1 MKLFISWSGPR
12 SRHIAEAL
20 AAWLPMVFETVKPWI
35 SSNDIEIGQRWSSE
49 IAGQLDKTQFGIV
62 CVTPENKTAPWIQF
76 EAGALAKSVDSG
88 RVVPLLWEV
97 RPSDLSNAGPLSQF
111 QAKTVS
117 NEGIRDIVL
126 GLNKL
131 LEDPRSEDV
140 LNTVVDALWPKF
152 EDQLGT
158 MPPANEA
165 VETEHRPMQDVLEDL
180 VSIVRRLDH
189 RIRGLSREKTVFP
202 WENENNELR
211 SRNITKQID
220 IPQWMLAKILLEST
234 KQGSLEEYFVNEL
247 ADKENT
253 ALEKATPSDDADKS
267 D

>member
-20 AAWLPMVFETVKPWI
+20 AAWLPMIFETVKPWI

-62 CVTPENKTAPWIQF
+62 CVTPENITAPWIQF
-76 EAGALAKSVDSG
+76 EAGALAKSVDTG

-97 RPSDLSNAGPLSQF
+97 RPSDLSNAGPLGQF

-131 LEDPRSEDV
+131 LEDPRTEDV

-152 EDQLGT
+152 EGQLGT
-158 MPPANEA
+158 MPPANET
-165 VETEHRPMQDVLEDL
+165 VEREHRPMEDVLEDL
-180 VSIVRRLDH
+180 VSMVRSLEYRVRD
-189 RIRGLSREKTVFP
+189 LSEVHDQRSSMIGFGGRTVTNQTEVPDWLLCKIDEMFDEDVQKP
-202 WENENNELR
+202 PTIDLG
-211 SRNITKQID
+211 SITKV
-220 IPQWMLAKILLEST
+220 LLKKAAST
-234 KQGSLEEYFVNEL
+234 
-247 ADKENT
+247 
-253 ALEKATPSDDADKS
+253 DDETEPE
-267 D
+267 